1 MSYVIICKYRHLT
14 ADAVSGVL
22 DNIKL
27 WEEQLVSYMDQHQV
41 EGIAK
46 RIIENVK
53 KVIIG
58 KDWAIELAV
67 TALLSQGHILIKDT
81 PGVGKTMLGK
91 SLAQSIDCVFRRIQ
105 LTPDMLPSDITGV
118 SIFNQ
123 QTGEFVFRPGP
134 ILGQIVL
141 ADEINRATPK
151 TQSAL
156 LEALAERQVTV
167 DGITHD
173 IRRPFMLIATENPI
187 EHEGVFPLPE
197 AQLDRFMMR
206 IQLGYPSF
214 ENEMSI
220 VDSQRIQ
227 HPIDSLGVVA
237 SADEVKEAQEVV
249 KTIFVHH
256 QVQQYLVGLVHA
268 TRKHGDAV
276 LGASPRASLDLFRS
290 SQALALLRGRDYAI
304 PDDVKELATVVM
316 GHRVIVTTAARM
328 NGVDGR
334 KVVEDVL
341 EHVEVPVARSSGWL
355 AQR

>member
-1 MSYVIICKYRHLT
+1 M
-14 ADAVSGVL
+14 
-22 DNIKL
+22 
-27 WEEQLVSYMDQHQV
+27 EQPQ
-41 EGIAK
+41 A
-46 RIIENVK
+46 ENVAKKIIDNAK

-81 PGVGKTMLGK
+81 PGVGKTMLAK
-91 SLAQSIDCVFRRIQ
+91 SLAQSIDCIFKRIQ

-118 SIFNQ
+118 SVFNQ

-167 DGITHD
+167 DGVTHD
-173 IRRPFMLIATENPI
+173 IARPFMLIATENPI

-214 ENEMSI
+214 EHEMSI
-220 VDSQRIQ
+220 IDSQRIQ
-227 HPIDSLGVVA
+227 HPIESLGVVA
-237 SADEVKEAQEVV
+237 SADEVREAQEVV
-249 KTIFVHH
+249 KVIFVHH
-256 QVQQYLVGLVHA
+256 QVQRYMVGLVYA
-268 TRKHGDAV
+268 TRKHDDAI

-290 SQALALLRGRDYAI
+290 CQALALLRGRDYVI
-304 PDDVKELATVVM
+304 PDDVKELAAVVM
-316 GHRVIVTTAARM
+316 GHRVIVSTAARM
-328 NGVDGR
+328 NGVDGGR
-334 KVVEDVL
+334 IVGDVL
-341 EHVEVPVARSSGWL
+341 EHVAVPAARLSGWVARG
-355 AQR
+355 

>member
-1 MSYVIICKYRHLT
+1 M
-14 ADAVSGVL
+14 
-22 DNIKL
+22 
-27 WEEQLVSYMDQHQV
+27 EQPQAQDV
-41 EGIAK
+41 AK
-46 RIIENVK
+46 RIIDNVE
-53 KVIIG
+53 KVIVG
-58 KDWAIELAV
+58 KGWAVESAV

-91 SLAQSIDCVFRRIQ
+91 SLAQSIDCIFKRIQ

-118 SIFNQ
+118 YVFNQ

-167 DGITHD
+167 DGITHN
-173 IRRPFMLIATENPI
+173 IARPFMLIATENPI

-214 ENEMSI
+214 EDEMSI
-220 VDSQRIQ
+220 IDSQRIQ
-227 HPIDSLGVVA
+227 HPIEGLGVVA
-237 SADEVKEAQEVV
+237 SADEVREAQDVV
-249 KTIFVHH
+249 KEIFVQH
-256 QVQQYLVGLVHA
+256 QIQRYIIRLVYA
-268 TRKHGDAV
+268 TRKHNNVV

-290 SQALALLRGRDYAI
+290 SQALALLRGRDYVI
-304 PDDVKELATVVM
+304 PDDVKELAIVVI
-316 GHRVIVTTAARM
+316 GHRVIVSPAARM
-328 NGVDGR
+328 DGVDGCQI
-334 KVVEDVL
+334 VEDVL
-341 EHVEVPVARSSGWL
+341 EQVAVPGARPGGRVARG
-355 AQR
+355 

>member
-1 MSYVIICKYRHLT
+1 M
-14 ADAVSGVL
+14 
-22 DNIKL
+22 
-27 WEEQLVSYMDQHQV
+27 EQLQAQDV
-41 EGIAK
+41 AK
-46 RIIENVK
+46 RIIDSVK

-67 TALLSQGHILIKDT
+67 TALLSQGHILIKDI
-81 PGVGKTMLGK
+81 PGVGKTMLGR
-91 SLAQSIDCVFRRIQ
+91 SLAQSMNCMFKRIQ

-118 SIFNQ
+118 SVFNQ

-141 ADEINRATPK
+141 ADEINRASPK

-167 DGITHD
+167 DGITHN
-173 IRRPFMLIATENPI
+173 IPRPFMLIATENPI

-214 ENEMSI
+214 ENEISI
-220 VDSQRIQ
+220 IDSQRIQ
-227 HPIDSLGVVA
+227 HPIESLGVVA
-237 SADEVKEAQEVV
+237 GADEVREAQEAV
-249 KTIFVHH
+249 KGIFVHH
-256 QVQQYLVGLVHA
+256 QVERYIVALVHA
-268 TRKHGDAV
+268 TRKHSDAI

-290 SQALALLRGRDYAI
+290 CQALALLRGRDYVM
-304 PDDVKELATVVM
+304 PDDVKELAAVAM
-316 GHRVIVTTAARM
+316 GHRVIVTNAARM

-334 KVVEDVL
+334 QIVEDVL
-341 EHVEVPVARSSGWL
+341 EHVAVPAARSSGWL
-355 AQR
+355 ARR

>member
-1 MSYVIICKYRHLT
+1 
-14 ADAVSGVL
+14 
-22 DNIKL
+22 
-27 WEEQLVSYMDQHQV
+27 VSYMDQHQA
-41 EGIAK
+41 EDIAK
-46 RIIENVK
+46 RIIDNVK

-118 SIFNQ
+118 SVFNQ

-173 IRRPFMLIATENPI
+173 IPRPFMLIATENPI

-220 VDSQRIQ
+220 IESQRIQ
-227 HPIDSLGVVA
+227 HPIESLGVVA
-237 SADEVKEAQEVV
+237 SADEVREAQEVV
-249 KTIFVHH
+249 KEVFVHH
-256 QVQQYLVGLVHA
+256 QVQRYIVALVHA

-290 SQALALLRGRDYAI
+290 SQALALLRGRDYVI
-304 PDDVKELATVVM
+304 PDDVKELAAVVM
-316 GHRVIVTTAARM
+316 GHRVIPTTAARM
-328 NGVDGR
+328 NGVDGH
-334 KVVEDVL
+334 KIVEDVL
-341 EHVEVPVARSSGWL
+341 EHVEVPAARSSGWL
-355 AQR
+355 ARR

>member
-1 MSYVIICKYRHLT
+1 M
-14 ADAVSGVL
+14 
-22 DNIKL
+22 
-27 WEEQLVSYMDQHQV
+27 EQTTESSMEQPHAEHV
-41 EGIAK
+41 AK
-46 RIIENVK
+46 RIIDNVK

-81 PGVGKTMLGK
+81 PGLGKTMLGK

-118 SIFNQ
+118 TVFNQ
-123 QTGEFVFRPGP
+123 QSGEFVFRPGP

-156 LEALAERQVTV
+156 LEALSERQVTV
-167 DGITHD
+167 DGITHS
-173 IRRPFMLIATENPI
+173 IIRPFMLIATENPI

-214 ENEMSI
+214 EDEMSI
-220 VDSQRIQ
+220 IDSQRTQ
-227 HPIDSLGVVA
+227 HPIENLGVVA
-237 SADEVKEAQEVV
+237 SADEVKEAQEIV
-249 KTIFVHH
+249 KRVFMHR
-256 QVQQYLVGLVHA
+256 QVQRYIVALVYA
-268 TRKHGDAV
+268 TRKHGDAA

-290 SQALALLRGRDYAI
+290 TQALALLRGRDYVT
-304 PDDVKELATVVM
+304 PDDVKELAVVVM
-316 GHRVIVTTAARM
+316 GHRVIVTTTARM

-334 KVVEDVL
+334 KIVEDLL
-341 EHVEVPVARSSGWL
+341 ERVAVPAARTDDWL
-355 AQR
+355 ARH

>member
-1 MSYVIICKYRHLT
+1 MEQPQ
-14 ADAVSGVL
+14 AVAV
-22 DNIKL
+22 
-27 WEEQLVSYMDQHQV
+27 
-41 EGIAK
+41 AK
-46 RIIENVK
+46 RIIDNVR

-81 PGVGKTMLGK
+81 PGLGKTMLAK
-91 SLAQSIDCVFRRIQ
+91 SLAQSIDCVFKRIQ

-118 SIFNQ
+118 SVFNQ

-156 LEALAERQVTV
+156 LEALGERQVTV
-167 DGITHD
+167 DGVTHR
-173 IRRPFMLIATENPI
+173 IIGPFMLIATENPI

-220 VDSQRIQ
+220 IDSQRIQ
-227 HPIDSLGVVA
+227 HPIASLGVVA
-237 SADEVKEAQEVV
+237 STDDVSEAQEVV
-249 KTIFVHH
+249 KGVFVHH
-256 QVQQYLVGLVHA
+256 QVERYIVGLVYA
-268 TRKHGDAV
+268 TRKHDDAI

-290 SQALALLRGRDYAI
+290 CQALALLRGRDYVT
-304 PDDVKELATVVM
+304 PDDVKELAVVVM
-316 GHRVIVTTAARM
+316 GHRVIVATAARM

-334 KVVEDVL
+334 QIVEDVMT
-341 EHVEVPVARSSGWL
+341 HVAVPAARPSGWVARD
-355 AQR
+355 

>member
-1 MSYVIICKYRHLT
+1 MEQPQ
-14 ADAVSGVL
+14 AL
-22 DNIKL
+22 D
-27 WEEQLVSYMDQHQV
+27 V
-41 EGIAK
+41 AK
-46 RIIENVK
+46 RIIDNVK

-67 TALLSQGHILIKDT
+67 TALLSQGHILIRDT

-118 SIFNQ
+118 SVFNQ

-167 DGITHD
+167 DGITHN
-173 IRRPFMLIATENPI
+173 ITRPFMLIATENPI

-214 ENEMSI
+214 EDEMSI

-227 HPIDSLGVVA
+227 HPIESLGVVA
-237 SADEVKEAQEVV
+237 GGEEVREVQEVV
-249 KTIFVHH
+249 KRIFVHH
-256 QVQQYLVGLVHA
+256 HVQRYVVGLVYA
-268 TRKHGDAV
+268 TRAHDNAM

-290 SQALALLRGRDYAI
+290 SQALALLRGRDYVI
-304 PDDVKELATVVM
+304 PDDVKELAAVVM
-316 GHRVIVTTAARM
+316 GHRVIVTTTARM
-328 NGVDGR
+328 NGVDGSR
-334 KVVEDVL
+334 IVEDVL
-341 EHVEVPVARSSGWL
+341 ERVAIPAARSSSWL
-355 AQR
+355 ARP

>member
-1 MSYVIICKYRHLT
+1 MS
-14 ADAVSGVL
+14 
-22 DNIKL
+22 N
-27 WEEQLVSYMDQHQV
+27 MDQAQV
-41 EGIAK
+41 QDIAK
-46 RIIENVK
+46 RIIDNVE

-58 KDWAIELAV
+58 KSWAVELAV

-81 PGVGKTMLGK
+81 PGVGKTMLAR

-118 SIFNQ
+118 SVFNQ

-167 DGITHD
+167 DGITHK
-173 IRRPFMLIATENPI
+173 IARPFMLIATENPI

-206 IQLGYPSF
+206 IQMGYPSF

-220 VDSQRIQ
+220 IDSQRIQ
-227 HPIDSLGVVA
+227 HPIESLGVVA
-237 SADEVKEAQEVV
+237 SADEVREAQEVV
-249 KTIFVHH
+249 KGIFVHH
-256 QVQQYLVGLVHA
+256 QVQRYIVGLVYA
-268 TRKHGDAV
+268 TRKHDDV
-276 LGASPRASLDLFRS
+276 IVGASPRASLDLFRS
-290 SQALALLRGRDYAI
+290 CQALALLRGRDYVI
-304 PDDVKELATVVM
+304 PDDVKELAAVVM
-316 GHRVIVTTAARM
+316 GHRVIVAPAARM

-334 KVVEDVL
+334 QIVENVL
-341 EHVEVPVARSSGWL
+341 EHVAVPAARPSGWL
-355 AQR
+355 ARG

>member
-1 MSYVIICKYRHLT
+1 
-14 ADAVSGVL
+14 
-22 DNIKL
+22 
-27 WEEQLVSYMDQHQV
+27 MDQRQV
-41 EGIAK
+41 QDIAK
-46 RIIENVK
+46 RITDNVE

-58 KDWAIELAV
+58 KSWAVELAV

-81 PGVGKTMLGK
+81 PGVGKTMLAK

-118 SIFNQ
+118 SVFNQ
-123 QTGEFVFRPGP
+123 QSGEFVFRPGP

-167 DGITHD
+167 DGITYN
-173 IRRPFMLIATENPI
+173 IARPFMLIATENPI

-214 ENEMSI
+214 DDEICIM
-220 VDSQRIQ
+220 DSQRIQ

-237 SADEVKEAQEVV
+237 SADEVMEAQEVV
-249 KTIFVHH
+249 KGIFVHE
-256 QVQQYLVGLVHA
+256 QVQRYMVSLVYA
-268 TRKHGDAV
+268 TRKHDDV
-276 LGASPRASLDLFRS
+276 ILGASPRASLDLFRS
-290 SQALALLRGRDYAI
+290 SQALALLRSRDYVI
-304 PDDVKELATVVM
+304 PDDVKELAAVVM
-316 GHRVIVTTAARM
+316 GHRVIVAPAVRM
-328 NGVDGR
+328 RGVDGR
-334 KVVEDVL
+334 QIVEDV
-341 EHVEVPVARSSGWL
+341 VEQVAVPGARASGWVVHD
-355 AQR
+355 

>member
-1 MSYVIICKYRHLT
+1 
-14 ADAVSGVL
+14 
-22 DNIKL
+22 
-27 WEEQLVSYMDQHQV
+27 MDQRQV
-41 EGIAK
+41 QDIAK
-46 RIIENVK
+46 RITDNVE

-58 KDWAIELAV
+58 KSWAVELAV

-81 PGVGKTMLGK
+81 PGVGKTMLAK

-118 SIFNQ
+118 SVFNQ
-123 QTGEFVFRPGP
+123 QSGEFVFRPGP

-167 DGITHD
+167 DGITYS
-173 IRRPFMLIATENPI
+173 IARPFMLIATENPI

-214 ENEMSI
+214 DDEISV
-220 VDSQRIQ
+220 VDSQRMQ

-237 SADEVKEAQEVV
+237 SADEVREAQEVV
-249 KTIFVHH
+249 KGIFVHE
-256 QVQQYLVGLVHA
+256 QVQRYIVSLVYA
-268 TRKHGDAV
+268 TRKHDDV
-276 LGASPRASLDLFRS
+276 ILGASPRASLDLFRS
-290 SQALALLRGRDYAI
+290 SQALALLRSRDYVV
-304 PDDVKELATVVM
+304 PDDVKELAAVVM
-316 GHRVIVTTAARM
+316 GHRVIVAPAVRM
-328 NGVDGR
+328 KGGDGHQI
-334 KVVEDVL
+334 VEDVV
-341 EHVEVPVARSSGWL
+341 EHVAVPGARASGWVARD
-355 AQR
+355 

>member
-1 MSYVIICKYRHLT
+1 M
-14 ADAVSGVL
+14 
-22 DNIKL
+22 
-27 WEEQLVSYMDQHQV
+27 EQPRAQDV
-41 EGIAK
+41 AK
-46 RIIENVK
+46 RIIDNVE

-58 KDWAIELAV
+58 KSRAVELAV

-91 SLAQSIDCVFRRIQ
+91 SLAQSIDCVFKRIQ

-118 SIFNQ
+118 SVFNQ

-141 ADEINRATPK
+141 ADEINRATPR

-167 DGITHD
+167 DGVTHN
-173 IRRPFMLIATENPI
+173 IPRPFMLIATENPI

-214 ENEMSI
+214 EDEMSI
-220 VDSQRIQ
+220 IDSQRIQ
-227 HPIDSLGVVA
+227 HPIESLGVVA
-237 SADEVKEAQEVV
+237 SADEVREAQEVV
-249 KTIFVHH
+249 KGIFVDH
-256 QVQQYLVGLVHA
+256 QVQRYIVMLVYA
-268 TRKHGDAV
+268 TRKHDNV
-276 LGASPRASLDLFRS
+276 MVGASPRASLDLFRS
-290 SQALALLRGRDYAI
+290 SQALALLRGRDYII
-304 PDDVKELATVVM
+304 PDDAKELAVVVM
-316 GHRVIVTTAARM
+316 GHRVIVTPAARM

-334 KVVEDVL
+334 QIVEDVL
-341 EHVEVPVARSSGWL
+341 EHVAVPAARAGGWVAHG
-355 AQR
+355 